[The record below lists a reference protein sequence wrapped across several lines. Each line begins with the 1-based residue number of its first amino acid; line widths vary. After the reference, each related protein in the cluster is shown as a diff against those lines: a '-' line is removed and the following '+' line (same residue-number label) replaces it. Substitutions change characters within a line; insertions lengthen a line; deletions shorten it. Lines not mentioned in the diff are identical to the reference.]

1 MKIESIPG
9 SDKESILE
17 WKKNLQIR
25 VEVEKIGGER
35 EQEKGKGRVFD
46 LKQN

>member
-25 VEVEKIGGER
+25 VEKIGGER